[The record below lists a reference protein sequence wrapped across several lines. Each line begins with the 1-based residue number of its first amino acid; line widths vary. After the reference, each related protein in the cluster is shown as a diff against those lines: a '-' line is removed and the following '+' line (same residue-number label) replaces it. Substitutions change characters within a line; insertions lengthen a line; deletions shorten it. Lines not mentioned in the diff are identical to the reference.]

1 MALNEIYKYSD
12 WIPLPVDPA
21 DLQVLPGDPVKVNGL
36 VGVAQAVAG
45 VANTYTIG
53 SMTVTETNPISH
65 SLEDG
70 YMSVAL
76 TGAFAFDVTGAD
88 ENTEMGTPVY
98 FTVGNSST
106 SSTLT
111 TSSGAG
117 LGFGHIVNRTT
128 DGRFVVRLAGEAF

>member
-1 MALNEIYKYSD
+1 MATNEIFKHSD
-12 WIPLPVDPA
+12 WIALPIDPS

-36 VGVAQAVAG
+36 VGVAQVVG
-45 VANTYTIG
+45 GQQLTYTIG
-53 SMTVTETNPISH
+53 SMTVTHDEGST

-76 TGAFAFDVTGAD
+76 TGAFAFAVTGAS
-88 ENTEMGTPVY
+88 ESTEMGTPVY
-98 FTVGNSST
+98 FTVGDTDT

-117 LGFGHIVNRTT
+117 LGFGHIINRTS